1 MKTYKFKLYS
11 NHGNRELH
19 KTIDGFSE
27 VWNHFVALHRR
38 YYAIYSKHPSRF
50 RLNNH
55 LAKLSRSWLTFSIA
69 VIFIALF
76 NNQIWAQQSTPV
88 KTDAEMI
95 EDFAERAT
103 SGLKGRVIWDGQ
115 DLSQTTVQV
124 YKDKGLQNLYTGV
137 TQLSSGEF
145 EVRVEPGHY
154 YLVAFVDLN
163 GSGKFDTGDG
173 MGIFGITN
181 WDDSNQQKQI
191 VKVADR
197 QVIRALDIIIT
208 ARMQKVDGQGQ
219 IISLSDYREDPLDQ
233 FKSEL
238 EMISSGIKGQ
248 VTYEGQASLK
258 NVLVFAYTDLS
269 WKYRAGETQVAA
281 DGNFAL
287 NLPPGKYYL
296 MAIIDRNNTNLFD
309 PGDALGIYGVAD
321 LRESQAFP
329 QPVLVSPNQFVS
341 DLQIAITGKQMM
353 SGQIVPMD
361 EPVEKADLAGTA
373 TGQVTGKVR
382 WAGNSL
388 KGSVIQ
394 VFREASLLKEV
405 HQVEV
410 NEDGKFSLQ
419 PPPGDY
425 YLIANI
431 DADGNG
437 RYSSGDGLGGYG
449 TSDITT
455 APPSALTVAAGTNP
469 EITIFVSA
477 RYNAAGQLEA
487 IAEGAI
493 DLSQANSGGISGQI
507 RWDGKVF
514 KEGILSVSET
524 PDFRSPV
531 AISLNLEDDGRYEI
545 AVPPGDYYVMAVVD
559 LDGDR
564 KSGLRDGVGIYGTRH
579 PVLSKDLQ
587 RVSVF
592 SDYIT
597 PHINIEI
604 FAMYIDVEG
613 NIVEIEDGGRSEIK
627 LQYGVPEDI
636 FQFTRFGRQ
645 IEEWC
650 YWTQGVR
657 FRFEAVGAGWK
668 LQTRKDFEPTP
679 EALEQLKQLEQQP
692 QRPNTDEPE
701 TTPLNVLL
709 YYSFDDIIWE
719 CMPTIGIQR
728 PLARGRRPTTS
739 LDGRLIHL
747 DLEGNVILHDS
758 DAPQG
763 RLLLD
768 RRELATDVT
777 ISPDGAYLAFA
788 RREMGRQHIYIR
800 HIASQE
806 EIPIPSTAQEMFT
819 PAWNPTGELLAYST
833 KGSIENPEAGTD
845 RNIYSYAYVS
855 GRVDPI
861 SIGPEDDAE
870 PACSPSDPNLL
881 AFSRAEGQHRQIWL
895 VELSPEGK
903 PNAQQL
909 TRYGG
914 EKPVWLPDGSAVLYE
929 TNGQLWQISKDASKN
944 RPVMFNGQV
953 VFGHEPYTIPPPIQ

>member
-1 MKTYKFKLYS
+1 MQL
-11 NHGNRELH
+11 
-19 KTIDGFSE
+19 
-27 VWNHFVALHRR
+27 RR
-38 YYAIYSKHPSRF
+38 R
-50 RLNNH
+50 
-55 LAKLSRSWLTFSIA
+55 WLLFSIA
-69 VIFIALF
+69 AIFIALF
-76 NNQIWAQQSTPV
+76 NNQIWAQHATSIE
-88 KTDAEMI
+88 TDEEMI

-103 SGLKGRVIWDGQ
+103 SGLKGRVIWKGQ

-124 YKDKGLQNLYTGV
+124 YKDEDLKNLYTGV
-137 TQLSSGEF
+137 TQLNSGEF
-145 EVRVEPGHY
+145 EVRVEPGRY

-163 GSGKFDTGDG
+163 RSGKFDIGDG

-181 WDDSNQQKQI
+181 WNDSNQQKQI
-191 VKVADR
+191 VKVLDR
-197 QVIRALDIIIT
+197 QVIRGIDIIIT
-208 ARMQKVDGQGQ
+208 ARMQKVGEQRQ
-219 IISLSDYREDPLDQ
+219 IVSVSDYQEDPFEQ

-238 EMISSGIKGQ
+238 EMISSGVKGQ
-248 VTYEGQASLK
+248 VMYAGQASLK
-258 NVLVFAYTDLS
+258 NTLVFAYTDLS
-269 WKYRAGETQVAA
+269 WKYRSAETQVAA

-287 NLPPGKYYL
+287 SLPPGKYYL
-296 MAIIDRNNTNLFD
+296 MAIIDRDNNNLFD
-309 PGDALGIYGVAD
+309 SGDALGIYGVTD
-321 LRESQAFP
+321 LRESQAIP

-341 DLQIAITGKQMM
+341 DVQITITGKQIM
-353 SGQIVPMD
+353 SGQVVPVD
-361 EPVEKADLAGTA
+361 EPVEGGDSVGTA
-373 TGQVTGKVR
+373 TAQLTGKVR
-382 WAGNSL
+382 WTGISS
-388 KGSVIQ
+388 KGGVIQ
-394 VFREASLLKEV
+394 VFREATLLKAV

-410 NEDGKFSLQ
+410 SKDGTFSLQ
-419 PPPGDY
+419 LPPGDY

-431 DADGNG
+431 DADGDG
-437 RYSSGDGLGGYG
+437 RYSAGDGLGGYG
-449 TSDITT
+449 TADITT
-455 APPSALTVAAGTNP
+455 APPAALTVVAGANP

-477 RYNAAGQLEA
+477 RSNADGQLEA

-493 DLSQANSGGISGQI
+493 DLSQANSGGISGQV

-514 KEGILSVSET
+514 KEGILSLSET

-531 AISLNLEDDGRYEI
+531 AISLNLEDDGRYEVSI
-545 AVPPGDYYVMAVVD
+545 PPGDYYVMAVID

-579 PVLSKDLQ
+579 PVRSKDLQ

-597 PHINIEI
+597 PHIDIEI

-613 NIVEIEDGGRSEIK
+613 NIAEIEDGGRSEIK
-627 LQYGVPEDI
+627 LQYGVPEDV

-692 QRPNTDEPE
+692 QQLNIDKPE

-719 CMPTIGIQR
+719 CMPTAGIQQ
-728 PLARGRRPTTS
+728 PLAAGRRPTAS
-739 LDGRLIHL
+739 LGGRLIRL

-768 RRELATDVT
+768 KRELATDVT
-777 ISPDGAYLAFA
+777 ISPDGAYVAFA
-788 RREMGRQHIYIR
+788 RQEMGRQHIYIR
-800 HIASQE
+800 HIWSRE

-819 PAWNPTGELLAYST
+819 PAWNRTGELLAYST

-845 RNIYSYAYVS
+845 RNIYSYAYES
-855 GRVDPI
+855 GRVEPI

-870 PACSPSDPNLL
+870 PAWCPSDPNLL

-895 VELSPEGK
+895 VELSSEGE

-929 TNGQLWQISKDASKN
+929 TNGQLWQISRDASKN
-944 RPVMFNGQV
+944 RPVMFNGRV

>member
-1 MKTYKFKLYS
+1 MQS
-11 NHGNRELH
+11 
-19 KTIDGFSE
+19 
-27 VWNHFVALHRR
+27 
-38 YYAIYSKHPSRF
+38 
-50 RLNNH
+50 
-55 LAKLSRSWLTFSIA
+55 SRSWLIFSIA

-88 KTDAEMI
+88 ETDREKI

-137 TQLSSGEF
+137 TQLNSGEF

-163 GSGKFDTGDG
+163 RSGKFDIGDG

-197 QVIRALDIIIT
+197 QVVRALDIIIT

-219 IISLSDYREDPLDQ
+219 IVSLSDYQEDPFEQ

-258 NVLVFAYTDLS
+258 NALVFAYTDLS
-269 WKYRAGETQVAA
+269 WKYRAAETQVAA
-281 DGNFAL
+281 DGSFTL
-287 NLPPGKYYL
+287 SLPPGKYYL
-296 MAIIDRNNTNLFD
+296 MAIINRNNTNLFD
-309 PGDALGIYGVAD
+309 SGDAFGIYGITD

-341 DLQIAITGKQMM
+341 DLQIAITGQQMM
-353 SGQIVPMD
+353 SGQVVPMD
-361 EPVEKADLAGTA
+361 RSEVEVNPADTA
-373 TGQVTGKVR
+373 TAQLTGKVR
-382 WAGNSL
+382 WTGQSF
-388 KGSVIQ
+388 KGGVIQ
-394 VFREASLLKEV
+394 ASREAALFKEGYQTRV
-405 HQVEV
+405 S
-410 NEDGKFSLQ
+410 EDGKFNLQ
-419 PPPGDY
+419 LPPGDY
-425 YLIANI
+425 YLIANV
-431 DADGNG
+431 DVDGDG
-437 RYSSGDGLGGYG
+437 GYGLGDGLGGYG
-449 TSDITT
+449 TADITT
-455 APPSALTVAAGTNP
+455 APPSALTVVEGTNR
-469 EITIFVSA
+469 EIIISVSA
-477 RYNAAGQLEA
+477 RYSADGQLEA
-487 IAEGAI
+487 VAEGTI
-493 DLSQANSGGISGQI
+493 DLSQASSGGISGQI

-514 KEGILSVSET
+514 KEGILSISET

-531 AISLNLEDDGRYEI
+531 AISLNLEDSGRYEVS
-545 AVPPGDYYVMAVVD
+545 VPPGDYYVMAVVD

-579 PVLSKDLQ
+579 PVRSKDLQ
-587 RVSVF
+587 RVAVF

-597 PHINIEI
+597 PHIDIEI

-613 NIVEIEDGGRSEIK
+613 NIAEIEDGGRSEIK
-627 LQYGVPEDI
+627 LQYGVPDDI

-692 QRPNTDEPE
+692 QQSTTDEPE

-719 CMPTIGIQR
+719 CMPTTGIQQ
-728 PLARGRRPTTS
+728 PLAAGRRPTVS
-739 LDGRLIHL
+739 LDGRLIRL

-788 RREMGRQHIYIR
+788 RQEMERQHIYIR

-806 EIPIPSTAQEMFT
+806 EIPIPSTAREMFT
-819 PAWNPTGELLAYST
+819 PAWDPTGELLAYST

-855 GRVDPI
+855 GRVHPI
-861 SIGPEDDAE
+861 SIGSEDDAE
-870 PACSPSDPNLL
+870 PAWSPSDPNLL

-914 EKPVWLPDGSAVLYE
+914 EKPIWLPDGSAVLYE

-953 VFGHEPYTIPPPIQ
+953 VFGHEPYTISPPIQ

>member
-1 MKTYKFKLYS
+1 MQ
-11 NHGNRELH
+11 
-19 KTIDGFSE
+19 
-27 VWNHFVALHRR
+27 
-38 YYAIYSKHPSRF
+38 SR
-50 RLNNH
+50 
-55 LAKLSRSWLTFSIA
+55 RSWLLFSIT
-69 VIFIALF
+69 VIFIVLF
-76 NNQIWAQQSTPV
+76 NNQIWAQQSTSV
-88 KTDAEMI
+88 ETDEEMI

-103 SGLKGRVIWDGQ
+103 SGLKGRVIWEGQ

-124 YKDKGLQNLYTGV
+124 YKDESLQNLYTGV
-137 TQLSSGEF
+137 TQLNSGEF
-145 EVRVEPGHY
+145 EVRVEPGRY

-163 GSGKFDTGDG
+163 RTGKFDIGDG

-197 QVIRALDIIIT
+197 QVIRGIDIIIT
-208 ARMQKVDGQGQ
+208 ARMQKVGEQGQ
-219 IISLSDYREDPLDQ
+219 IVSLADYQEDPFEQ

-248 VTYEGQASLK
+248 VMYEGRASLK
-258 NVLVFAYTDLS
+258 NALVFAYTDLS
-269 WKYRAGETQVAA
+269 WKYRAAETQVAA

-296 MAIIDRNNTNLFD
+296 MAIIDRDNNNLFD
-309 PGDALGIYGVAD
+309 SGDALGIYGVTD
-321 LRESQAFP
+321 LREPQAIP

-341 DLQIAITGKQMM
+341 DLQITITGQQTM
-353 SGQIVPMD
+353 SGQVVPVD
-361 EPVEKADLAGTA
+361 EPVEGIDLAGAATA
-373 TGQVTGKVR
+373 ELTGKVR
-382 WAGNSL
+382 WTGKSL
-388 KGSVIQ
+388 KGGVIQ
-394 VFREASLLKEV
+394 VFREASLLGEV

-410 NEDGKFSLQ
+410 DEEGKFSLQ
-419 PPPGDY
+419 LPPGDY
-425 YLIANI
+425 YLIAYI
-431 DADGNG
+431 DADGDG
-437 RYSSGDGLGGYG
+437 KYSLGDGLGGYG
-449 TSDITT
+449 TADITT
-455 APPSALTVAAGTNP
+455 APSSALTVSDRTNP
-469 EITIFVSA
+469 EIIISVSA
-477 RYNAAGQLEA
+477 QYNADGQLEA
-487 IAEGAI
+487 IAEGTI
-493 DLSQANSGGISGQI
+493 DLSQANSGGISGQV

-514 KEGILSVSET
+514 REGILSISET

-531 AISLNLEDDGRYEI
+531 AISLNLEDDGRYE
-545 AVPPGDYYVMAVVD
+545 VSMPPGDYYVMAVVD
-559 LDGDR
+559 RDGDR

-579 PVLSKDLQ
+579 PVRSKDLQ

-597 PHINIEI
+597 PHIDIEI

-613 NIVEIEDGGRSEIK
+613 NIAEIEDGGRSEIK
-627 LQYGVPEDI
+627 LQYGVPEDV

-692 QRPNTDEPE
+692 QQLNTDELK

-719 CMPTIGIQR
+719 CMPAIGIQQ
-728 PLARGRRPTTS
+728 PLAAGRRPTAS
-739 LDGRLIHL
+739 LDGRLTRL

-788 RREMGRQHIYIR
+788 RQVMERQHIYIR
-800 HIASQE
+800 HIRSHE
-806 EIPIPSTAQEMFT
+806 EIPIPSTAQQMFT
-819 PAWNPTGELLAYST
+819 PAWNLTGGLLAYST

-845 RNIYSYAYVS
+845 RNIYSYAYES
-855 GRVDPI
+855 GRVEPI
-861 SIGPEDDAE
+861 SVGPEDDAE
-870 PACSPSDPNLL
+870 PAWCPSDPNLL
-881 AFSRAEGQHRQIWL
+881 AFSRAEAQHRQIWL

-914 EKPVWLPDGSAVLYE
+914 EKPVWLPDGSAILYE
-929 TNGQLWQISKDASKN
+929 TNGQLWQISKDASEN

>member
-1 MKTYKFKLYS
+1 MQL
-11 NHGNRELH
+11 
-19 KTIDGFSE
+19 
-27 VWNHFVALHRR
+27 RR
-38 YYAIYSKHPSRF
+38 RWF
-50 RLNNH
+50 L
-55 LAKLSRSWLTFSIA
+55 FSIA
-69 VIFIALF
+69 VILLAFF
-76 NNQIWAQQSTPV
+76 SSQIGAQHSTSV
-88 KTDAEMI
+88 ETDEEMI

-103 SGLKGRVIWDGQ
+103 SGLKGRVIWEGQ

-124 YKDKGLQNLYTGV
+124 YKDESLKNLYTGV
-137 TQLSSGEF
+137 TQLKSGEF
-145 EVRVEPGHY
+145 EVRVEPGRY

-163 GSGKFDTGDG
+163 RSGKFDIGDG

-197 QVIRALDIIIT
+197 QVIRGIDIIIT
-208 ARMQKVDGQGQ
+208 ARMQKVGEQGQ
-219 IISLSDYREDPLDQ
+219 IVSLSDYQEDPFEQ

-248 VTYEGQASLK
+248 VMYEGQASLK
-258 NVLVFAYTDLS
+258 NALVFAYTDLS
-269 WKYRAGETQVAA
+269 WKYRVAETQVAA
-281 DGNFAL
+281 EGNFTL
-287 NLPPGKYYL
+287 SLSPGKYYL
-296 MAIIDRNNTNLFD
+296 MAIIDSNNTHLFD
-309 PGDALGIYGVAD
+309 SGDAIGIYGITD

-329 QPVLVSPNQFVS
+329 QPVLVNPNQFTS
-341 DLQIAITGKQMM
+341 NLNITIAGKQTI
-353 SGQIVPMD
+353 SGQVIPMD
-361 EPVEKADLAGTA
+361 ESEEGVGLAGTA
-373 TGQVTGKVR
+373 TAQLTGKVR
-382 WAGNSL
+382 WTGQSF
-388 KGSVIQ
+388 KGGVIQ
-394 VFREASLLKEV
+394 AFQQASMLKEGYQTRV
-405 HQVEV
+405 SE
-410 NEDGKFSLQ
+410 EGKFSLQ
-419 PPPGDY
+419 LPPGDY
-425 YLIANI
+425 YLMANI
-431 DADGNG
+431 DADGDG
-437 RYSSGDGLGGYG
+437 KYSSGDGLGGYG
-449 TSDITT
+449 TADITT
-455 APPSALTVAAGTNP
+455 APPSALTLAAGANP

-477 RYNAAGQLEA
+477 RSNADGQLEA
-487 IAEGAI
+487 IAEGTI
-493 DLSQANSGGISGQI
+493 DLSQAHSGGISGQI

-514 KEGILSVSET
+514 REGILSISET

-531 AISLNLEDDGRYEI
+531 AISLNLEDEGRYEVS
-545 AVPPGDYYVMAVVD
+545 VPPGDYYVMAVVD

-564 KSGLRDGVGIYGTRH
+564 KSGLQDGVGIYGTRH
-579 PVLSKDLQ
+579 PVRSKDLQ

-597 PHINIEI
+597 PHIDIEI
-604 FAMYIDVEG
+604 FAMYIDIEG
-613 NIVEIEDGGRSEIK
+613 NIAEIEDGGRSEIK
-627 LQYGVPEDI
+627 LQYGVPEDV

-692 QRPNTDEPE
+692 QQLNTDGPE

-719 CMPTIGIQR
+719 CMPTAGIQQ
-728 PLARGRRPTTS
+728 PLAAGRRPTAS
-739 LDGRLIHL
+739 LGGRLIRL

-768 RRELATDVT
+768 KRELATDVT
-777 ISPDGAYLAFA
+777 ISPDGAYVAFA
-788 RREMGRQHIYIR
+788 RQEMGRQHIYIR

-806 EIPIPSTAQEMFT
+806 EIPIPSTAQEMLT
-819 PAWNPTGELLAYST
+819 PAWDPTGELLAYST

-845 RNIYSYAYVS
+845 WNIYSYAYVS
-855 GRVDPI
+855 GRVEPI

-870 PACSPSDPNLL
+870 PAWCPSDPNLL

-895 VELSPEGK
+895 VELSPERK
-903 PNAQQL
+903 PSAQQL

-914 EKPVWLPDGSAVLYE
+914 EKPVWLPDGSAILYE

-953 VFGHEPYTIPPPIQ
+953 VFGHEPYTIPSPIQ

>member
-1 MKTYKFKLYS
+1 MQS
-11 NHGNRELH
+11 HRNRLLFL
-19 KTIDGFSE
+19 I
-27 VWNHFVALHRR
+27 
-38 YYAIYSKHPSRF
+38 AI
-50 RLNNH
+50 
-55 LAKLSRSWLTFSIA
+55 
-69 VIFIALF
+69 IFIALV
-76 NNQIWAQQSTPV
+76 NNQAWVQQSTSV
-88 KTDAEMI
+88 ETDEEMI

-124 YKDKGLQNLYTGV
+124 YKDESLKNLYTGV
-137 TQLSSGEF
+137 TQLKSGEF
-145 EVRVEPGHY
+145 EVRVEAGRY

-163 GSGKFDTGDG
+163 RSGKFDTGDG

-181 WDDSNQQKQI
+181 WNDSSQQKQI

-197 QVIRALDIIIT
+197 QVIRGLDIIIT
-208 ARMQKVDGQGQ
+208 ARMQKVDEHDQ
-219 IISLSDYREDPLDQ
+219 IVSLSDYREDPFDQ
-233 FKSEL
+233 FKSAL

-248 VTYEGQASLK
+248 VIYQGQASLK
-258 NVLVFAYTDLS
+258 NALVFAYTDLS
-269 WKYRAGETQVAA
+269 WKYRVAETQVVA
-281 DGNFAL
+281 DGSFTL
-287 NLPPGKYYL
+287 SLPPGKYYL
-296 MAIIDRNNTNLFD
+296 MAIIDSNKTHLFD
-309 PGDALGIYGVAD
+309 SGDALGIYGITD

-329 QPVLVSPNQFVS
+329 QPVLVSPNQFTS
-341 DLQIAITGKQMM
+341 NLNITIVGKQTM
-353 SGQIVPMD
+353 SGQVVPMD
-361 EPVEKADLAGTA
+361 ESEVGVSHTGTA
-373 TGQVTGKVR
+373 TAQLTGQVR
-382 WAGNSL
+382 W
-388 KGSVIQ
+388 KGQSFKGGVVQ
-394 VFREASLLKEV
+394 ASQQAALLKEGYQTRV
-405 HQVEV
+405 G
-410 NEDGKFSLQ
+410 EDGKFSIQL
-419 PPPGDY
+419 PPGDY
-425 YLIANI
+425 YLTANI
-431 DADGNG
+431 DADGDG
-437 RYSSGDGLGGYG
+437 KYSSGDGIGGYG
-449 TSDITT
+449 TADITT
-455 APPSALTVAAGTNP
+455 TPPSALPLAAGVNP

-477 RYNAAGQLEA
+477 RSNADGQLEA
-487 IAEGAI
+487 SAQGAI
-493 DLSQANSGGISGQI
+493 DLSRANTGGISGQV

-514 KEGILSVSET
+514 KEGILSISET

-531 AISLNLEDDGRYEI
+531 AISLNLEDEGRYKVSI
-545 AVPPGDYYVMAVVD
+545 PPGDYYVMAVVD

-579 PVLSKDLQ
+579 PVRSKDLQ

-613 NIVEIEDGGRSEIK
+613 NIAEIEDGGRSEIK
-627 LQYGVPEDI
+627 LQYGVPEDV

-668 LQTRKDFEPTP
+668 LQARKDFEPTP

-692 QRPNTDEPE
+692 QRLNTDELE
-701 TTPLNVLL
+701 TTPLNILL
-709 YYSFDDIIWE
+709 YYNFDDIIWE
-719 CMPTIGIQR
+719 CMPMIGIQQ
-728 PLARGRRPTTS
+728 PLAAGRRPTAS
-739 LDGRLIHL
+739 LDGRLTRL

-768 RRELATDVT
+768 KRELATDVT
-777 ISPDGAYLAFA
+777 ISPDGRYLAFA
-788 RREMGRQHIYIR
+788 RQEIERQHVYIR

-819 PAWNPTGELLAYST
+819 PAWHPTGELLAYST
-833 KGSIENPEAGTD
+833 KGSIENPEARTD
-845 RNIYSYAYVS
+845 RNIYSYAYAS
-855 GRVDPI
+855 GRVEPI

-870 PACSPSDPNLL
+870 PAWSPSDPNLI

-895 VELSPEGK
+895 AELNPEGK
-903 PNAQQL
+903 SNAQQL

-953 VFGHEPYTIPPPIQ
+953 IFGHEPYTIPSPIQ

>member
-1 MKTYKFKLYS
+1 MQP
-11 NHGNRELH
+11 R
-19 KTIDGFSE
+19 
-27 VWNHFVALHRR
+27 
-38 YYAIYSKHPSRF
+38 
-50 RLNNH
+50 
-55 LAKLSRSWLTFSIA
+55 RSWLIFSIA

-76 NNQIWAQQSTPV
+76 NDQIWAQQSAPV
-88 KTDAEMI
+88 KTDEEMI

-103 SGLKGRVIWDGQ
+103 SGLKGRVVWDGQ

-124 YKDKGLQNLYTGV
+124 YKDKSLKNLYTGV
-137 TQLSSGEF
+137 TQLKSGEF

-163 GSGKFDTGDG
+163 RSGKFDTGDG

-197 QVIRALDIIIT
+197 QVIRGLDITIT
-208 ARMQKVDGQGQ
+208 ARMQKVGGQDQ
-219 IISLSDYREDPLDQ
+219 IVSLSDYRQDPFDQ
-233 FKSEL
+233 FKSAL
-238 EMISSGIKGQ
+238 EMISSGVKGQ
-248 VTYEGQASLK
+248 VTYEGQESFTNA
-258 NVLVFAYTDLS
+258 LVFAYTDLS
-269 WKYRAGETQVAA
+269 WKYRAGETEVAA
-281 DGNFAL
+281 DGSFTL
-287 NLPPGKYYL
+287 SLPPGKYYL
-296 MAIIDRNNTNLFD
+296 MAIIDSNNSRLFD
-309 PGDALGIYGVAD
+309 LGDALGIYGVTD

-329 QPVLVSPNQFVS
+329 QPVLVSPTQFTPN
-341 DLQIAITGKQMM
+341 LNITISGKQTM
-353 SGQIVPMD
+353 SGQVVPMD
-361 EPVEKADLAGTA
+361 ESEVEVDSTGTA
-373 TGQVTGKVR
+373 TVQVTGEVR
-382 WAGNSL
+382 WRGNSL
-388 KGSVIQ
+388 KGGAIQ
-394 VFREASLLKEV
+394 AFREAVLLKGGYQTRV
-405 HQVEV
+405 S
-410 NEDGKFSLQ
+410 EDGKFSLQ
-419 PPPGDY
+419 LPPGDY
-425 YLIANI
+425 YLTANV
-431 DADGNG
+431 DADGSG
-437 RYSSGDGLGGYG
+437 GYSPGDGLGGYG
-449 TSDITT
+449 TADITRI
-455 APPSALTVAAGTNP
+455 PPSALTVTAGTNP
-469 EITIFVSA
+469 SIIIFVSA
-477 RYNAAGQLEA
+477 RYNEMGQLEP

-493 DLSQANSGGISGQI
+493 DLSQDNSGGISGQI

-514 KEGILSVSET
+514 KEGILSISET

-531 AISLNLEDDGRYEI
+531 AISLNLEDNGRYEVSI
-545 AVPPGDYYVMAVVD
+545 PPGDYYVMAVVD

-579 PVLSKDLQ
+579 PVRSKDLQ

-597 PHINIEI
+597 PHIDIEI
-604 FAMYIDVEG
+604 SAMYIDVEG
-613 NIVEIEDGGRSEIK
+613 NIAEIEDGGRSEIK
-627 LQYGVPEDI
+627 LQYGVPEDV
-636 FQFTRFGRQ
+636 FKFTRFGRQ

-657 FRFEAVGAGWK
+657 FRFEAVGTGWK

-692 QRPNTDEPE
+692 QQPNPDEPE
-701 TTPLNVLL
+701 TPPLNVLL

-719 CMPTIGIQR
+719 CIPSIGIQQ
-728 PLARGRRPTTS
+728 PLAAGSRPTAS
-739 LDGRLIHL
+739 LDGRLTRL

-788 RREMGRQHIYIR
+788 RQEMGRQHIYIR

-819 PAWNPTGELLAYST
+819 PAWNRNGGLLAYST
-833 KGSIENPEAGTD
+833 RGSIENPEAGKD
-845 RNIYSYAYVS
+845 RNIYSYAYVT
-855 GRVDPI
+855 GRVEPI
-861 SIGPEDDAE
+861 SVGPEDDAE
-870 PACSPSDPNLL
+870 PAWSPSDPNLL

-895 VELSPEGK
+895 AELHPEGK

-914 EKPVWLPDGSAVLYE
+914 EKPVWLPDGSAILYE

-944 RPVMFNGQV
+944 HPVMLNGQI

>member
-1 MKTYKFKLYS
+1 MQS
-11 NHGNRELH
+11 C
-19 KTIDGFSE
+19 
-27 VWNHFVALHRR
+27 
-38 YYAIYSKHPSRF
+38 
-50 RLNNH
+50 
-55 LAKLSRSWLTFSIA
+55 RSWFIFSIA
-69 VIFIALF
+69 IIFIALF
-76 NNQIWAQQSTPV
+76 DNQSRAQQSTPV
-88 KTDAEMI
+88 ETDEEMI
-95 EDFAERAT
+95 EDFAKRAT
-103 SGLKGRVIWDGQ
+103 SGLKGRVIWEGQ

-124 YKDKGLQNLYTGV
+124 YKDEGLQNLYTGV
-137 TQLSSGEF
+137 TQLNSGQF

-163 GSGKFDTGDG
+163 RSGQFDIGDG

-197 QVIRALDIIIT
+197 QVMRGLDIIIT
-208 ARMQKVDGQGQ
+208 ARMQRVDEQGQ
-219 IISLSDYREDPLDQ
+219 IVSLSDYQEDPFDQ
-233 FKSEL
+233 FKSAL

-248 VTYEGQASLK
+248 LTYEGQESFT
-258 NVLVFAYTDLS
+258 NTLVFAYTDQS
-269 WKYRAGETQVAA
+269 WKYRVAETQAAA
-281 DGNFAL
+281 DGNFTL

-309 PGDALGIYGVAD
+309 QGDALGIYGVTD
-321 LRESQAFP
+321 LRGSQASP

-341 DLQIAITGKQMM
+341 GLRIAITGKQTM
-353 SGQIVPMD
+353 SGQVVPVDTLVD
-361 EPVEKADLAGTA
+361 EVDPAGTA
-373 TGQVTGKVR
+373 TAQLNGKVR
-382 WAGNSL
+382 WTGNSL
-388 KGSVIQ
+388 KGGVIQ
-394 VFREASLLKEV
+394 VFREASLLGEV

-410 NEDGKFSLQ
+410 DEDGKFNLQ
-419 PPPGDY
+419 LPPGDY
-425 YLIANI
+425 YLIAYI
-431 DADGNG
+431 DADGDG
-437 RYSSGDGLGGYG
+437 KYSLGDGLGGYG
-449 TSDITT
+449 TADITT
-455 APPSALTVAAGTNP
+455 APSSALTVVAGTNP
-469 EITIFVSA
+469 EIIIFVSA
-477 RYNAAGQLEA
+477 QYNADGQLEA

-507 RWDGKVF
+507 RWDGQIF
-514 KEGILSVSET
+514 KEGILSISET

-531 AISLNLEDDGRYEI
+531 AISLNLEDNGRYEVS
-545 AVPPGDYYVMAVVD
+545 VPPGDYYVMAVVD

-579 PVLSKDLQ
+579 PVRSKDLQ

-597 PHINIEI
+597 PHIDIEI

-613 NIVEIEDGGRSEIK
+613 SIAEIEDGGRSEIK
-627 LQYGVPEDI
+627 LQYGVPEDV

-692 QRPNTDEPE
+692 QQPNADEPE

-709 YYSFDDIIWE
+709 YYTFDDIIWE
-719 CMPTIGIQR
+719 CMPTIGIQQ
-728 PLARGRRPTTS
+728 PLAAGRRPIAS
-739 LDGRLIHL
+739 SNGRLIHL

-758 DAPQG
+758 DVPQG

-768 RRELATDVT
+768 KRELATDVT

-788 RREMGRQHIYIR
+788 RQEIGRQHIYIR

-819 PAWNPTGELLAYST
+819 PAWHPTGKLLAYST

-855 GRVDPI
+855 GRVEPI

-870 PACSPSDPNLL
+870 PAWSPSDPNLL

-914 EKPVWLPDGSAVLYE
+914 EKPVWLPDGSAILYE
-929 TNGQLWQISKDASKN
+929 TNGQLWQISKDASNN

-953 VFGHEPYTIPPPIQ
+953 VFGHEPYTIPSPIQ

>member
-1 MKTYKFKLYS
+1 MQS
-11 NHGNRELH
+11 HQ
-19 KTIDGFSE
+19 
-27 VWNHFVALHRR
+27 
-38 YYAIYSKHPSRF
+38 
-50 RLNNH
+50 
-55 LAKLSRSWLTFSIA
+55 SWFIFSIA
-69 VIFIALF
+69 VIFIVLL
-76 NNQIWAQQSTPV
+76 NNQIWAQQSAPV
-88 KTDAEMI
+88 ETDEEMI
-95 EDFAERAT
+95 EDFAARAT
-103 SGLKGRVIWDGQ
+103 SGLKGRVIWERQ

-124 YKDKGLQNLYTGV
+124 YKDEGLKHLYTGV
-137 TQLSSGEF
+137 TQLNSGEF
-145 EVRVEPGHY
+145 EVRVEPGRY

-163 GSGKFDTGDG
+163 RSGKFDTADG
-173 MGIFGITN
+173 MGIFGITDWN
-181 WDDSNQQKQI
+181 DSNQQKQ
-191 VKVADR
+191 VVTVADR
-197 QVIRALDIIIT
+197 QVIRGLNIIIT
-208 ARMQKVDGQGQ
+208 ARMQKVGEQGQ
-219 IISLSDYREDPLDQ
+219 IVSLSDYREDPFEQ

-238 EMISSGIKGQ
+238 EMIASGIKGQ
-248 VTYEGQASLK
+248 VMYEGQASLK
-258 NVLVFAYTDLS
+258 NALVFAYTDLS
-269 WKYRAGETQVAA
+269 WKYRAADTQVAA

-296 MAIIDRNNTNLFD
+296 MAIIDRDNNNLFGS
-309 PGDALGIYGVAD
+309 GDALGIYGVTD
-321 LRESQAFP
+321 LRAPQAVP

-341 DLQIAITGKQMM
+341 DLQITITGQQTMG
-353 SGQIVPMD
+353 GQVVPVN
-361 EPVEKADLAGTA
+361 EPVEWVDPAGAATA
-373 TGQVTGKVR
+373 QLRGKVR
-382 WAGNSL
+382 WTGKSL
-388 KGSVIQ
+388 KGGVIQ
-394 VFREASLLKEV
+394 VFREASLLGEV

-410 NEDGKFSLQ
+410 DEDGNFSLRL
-419 PPPGDY
+419 PPGDY
-425 YLIANI
+425 YLIAYI
-431 DADGNG
+431 DADGDG
-437 RYSSGDGLGGYG
+437 KYSLGDGLGGYG
-449 TSDITT
+449 TADITT
-455 APPSALTVAAGTNP
+455 APSSALTVLDGTNP
-469 EITIFVSA
+469 EIIIFVSA
-477 RYNAAGQLEA
+477 QYNAAGHLEA
-487 IAEGAI
+487 IAEGTI

-514 KEGILSVSET
+514 KEGILSISET

-531 AISLNLEDDGRYEI
+531 AISLNLEDSGRYEVR
-545 AVPPGDYYVMAVVD
+545 VPPGDYYVMAVVD

-564 KSGLRDGVGIYGTRH
+564 KSGLQDGVGIYGTRH
-579 PVLSKDLQ
+579 PVRSKDLQ

-592 SDYIT
+592 PDYIT
-597 PHINIEI
+597 PHIDIEI

-613 NIVEIEDGGRSEIK
+613 NIAEIEDGGRSEIK
-627 LQYGVPEDI
+627 LQYGVPEDV

-650 YWTQGVR
+650 YWTQGVS
-657 FRFEAVGAGWK
+657 FRFEAIGAGWK

-679 EALEQLKQLEQQP
+679 EALEQLKQLGPPPQP
-692 QRPNTDEPE
+692 PNTHELEVP
-701 TTPLNVLL
+701 PVNALL

-719 CMPTIGIQR
+719 CMPTIGIQQ
-728 PLARGRRPTTS
+728 PLAAGRRPTAS
-739 LDGRLIHL
+739 LDGRLIRL

-788 RREMGRQHIYIR
+788 RQEMGRRYIYIR

-819 PAWNPTGELLAYST
+819 PAWNLTGELLAYST

-870 PACSPSDPNLL
+870 PAWCPSDPNLL

-914 EKPVWLPDGSAVLYE
+914 EKPVWLPDGSSIIYE

-944 RPVMFNGQV
+944 RPVIFNGQV
-953 VFGHEPYTIPPPIQ
+953 IFGHEPYTIPPPIQ

>member
-1 MKTYKFKLYS
+1 MQP
-11 NHGNRELH
+11 
-19 KTIDGFSE
+19 
-27 VWNHFVALHRR
+27 RR
-38 YYAIYSKHPSRF
+38 IWF
-50 RLNNH
+50 I
-55 LAKLSRSWLTFSIA
+55 FSIA

-88 KTDAEMI
+88 ETDEEMI
-95 EDFAERAT
+95 EDFAKRAT
-103 SGLKGRVIWDGQ
+103 SGLKGRVIWEGQ

-124 YKDKGLQNLYTGV
+124 YKDEGLQNLYTGV
-137 TQLSSGEF
+137 TQLNSGEF
-145 EVRVEPGHY
+145 EVRVEPGRY

-163 GSGKFDTGDG
+163 RSGQFDIGDG

-191 VKVADR
+191 IKVADR
-197 QVIRALDIIIT
+197 QVIRGLDIIIT
-208 ARMQKVDGQGQ
+208 ARMQKVDDQGQ
-219 IISLSDYREDPLDQ
+219 IVSVSDYQEDPFDQ
-233 FKSEL
+233 FKSAL
-238 EMISSGIKGQ
+238 ETISSGIKGR
-248 VTYEGQASLK
+248 VTYEGQESST
-258 NVLVFAYTDLS
+258 NTLVFAYTDLS
-269 WKYRAGETQVAA
+269 WKYRVAETQVAA
-281 DGNFAL
+281 DGNFTL

-296 MAIIDRNNTNLFD
+296 MAIIDRDTDNLFD
-309 PGDALGIYGVAD
+309 SGDALGIYGVTD
-321 LRESQAFP
+321 LRGSQAFP
-329 QPVLVSPNQFVS
+329 QPVLVNPNQFVS
-341 DLQIAITGKQMM
+341 DIQITITGKQTT
-353 SGQIVPMD
+353 SGQIVPVD
-361 EPVEKADLAGTA
+361 ELVEEVGPAATA
-373 TGQVTGKVR
+373 TAQLTGKVR
-382 WAGNSL
+382 WTGKSL
-388 KGSVIQ
+388 KGGVIQ
-394 VFREASLLKEV
+394 VFREASLLGEV
-405 HQVEV
+405 VQVEV
-410 NEDGKFSLQ
+410 DEEGKFSLQ
-419 PPPGDY
+419 LPPGDY
-425 YLIANI
+425 YLIAYI
-431 DADGNG
+431 DADGDG
-437 RYSSGDGLGGYG
+437 LYSLGDGLGGYG
-449 TSDITT
+449 TVDITT
-455 APPSALTVAAGTNP
+455 APSSALTVVTGTNP

-477 RYNAAGQLEA
+477 QYNATGQLEA
-487 IAEGAI
+487 IAEGTI
-493 DLSQANSGGISGQI
+493 DLSQANTGGISGQI

-514 KEGILSVSET
+514 KEGILSISET

-531 AISLNLEDDGRYEI
+531 AISLNLEDNGRYEVS
-545 AVPPGDYYVMAVVD
+545 VPPGDYYVMAVVD

-564 KSGLRDGVGIYGTRH
+564 KSGLQDGVGIYGTRH
-579 PVLSKDLQ
+579 PVRSKDLQ

-592 SDYIT
+592 PDYIT
-597 PHINIEI
+597 PHIDIEI

-613 NIVEIEDGGRSEIK
+613 NIAEIEDGGRSEIK
-627 LQYGVPEDI
+627 LQYGVPEDV

-692 QRPNTDEPE
+692 QQTNTNEPE

-719 CMPTIGIQR
+719 CMLMTRVQQ
-728 PLARGRRPTTS
+728 PLAAGRRPTVS
-739 LDGRLIHL
+739 LDGKLIHL
-747 DLEGNVILHDS
+747 DPEGNVILHDS

-788 RREMGRQHIYIR
+788 RQEMERQHIYIR

-819 PAWNPTGELLAYST
+819 PTWNPNGELLAYST

-845 RNIYSYAYVS
+845 RNIYSYAYAS
-855 GRVDPI
+855 GRVEPI

-870 PACSPSDPNLL
+870 PAWSPSDPNLL

-914 EKPVWLPDGSAVLYE
+914 EKPVWLPDGSAILYE
-929 TNGQLWQISKDASKN
+929 TNGQIWQISKDASTN

-953 VFGHEPYTIPPPIQ
+953 VFGHEPYTIPSPIQ

>member
-1 MKTYKFKLYS
+1 MPL
-11 NHGNRELH
+11 R
-19 KTIDGFSE
+19 
-27 VWNHFVALHRR
+27 
-38 YYAIYSKHPSRF
+38 
-50 RLNNH
+50 
-55 LAKLSRSWLTFSIA
+55 RSWLLFSIA
-69 VIFIALF
+69 VIFIVLF
-76 NNQIWAQQSTPV
+76 NNQIWAQQSTSV
-88 KTDAEMI
+88 ETDEEII

-124 YKDKGLQNLYTGV
+124 YKDQGLKHLYTGV
-137 TQLSSGEF
+137 TQLNSGEF
-145 EVRVEPGHY
+145 EVRVEPGRY

-163 GSGKFDTGDG
+163 RSGKFDTGDG

-197 QVIRALDIIIT
+197 QVIRGLDIIIT
-208 ARMQKVDGQGQ
+208 ARMQKVGEQEQ
-219 IISLSDYREDPLDQ
+219 IVSLADYQEDPFEQ

-238 EMISSGIKGQ
+238 EVISSGIKGQ
-248 VTYEGQASLK
+248 VTYEGQVSFTNA
-258 NVLVFAYTDLS
+258 LVFAYTDLS
-269 WKYRAGETQVAA
+269 WKYRAAETQVAA
-281 DGNFAL
+281 DGNFTL

-296 MAIIDRNNTNLFD
+296 MAIIDRNNNNLFD
-309 PGDALGIYGVAD
+309 SGDALGIYGVTN
-321 LRESQAFP
+321 LHESQAFP
-329 QPVLVSPNQFVS
+329 RPVLVRPNQFVS
-341 DLQIAITGKQMM
+341 DLRITITGKQIM
-353 SGQIVPMD
+353 SGQVVPVD
-361 EPVEKADLAGTA
+361 ELVEEVGPAATA
-373 TGQVTGKVR
+373 TAQLTGKVR
-382 WAGNSL
+382 WTGKSL
-388 KGSVIQ
+388 KGGVIQ
-394 VFREASLLKEV
+394 VFREASLLGEV

-410 NEDGKFSLQ
+410 DEEGKFILQ
-419 PPPGDY
+419 LPPGDY
-425 YLIANI
+425 YLIAYI
-431 DADGNG
+431 DADSDGK
-437 RYSSGDGLGGYG
+437 YSLGDGLGGYG
-449 TSDITT
+449 TADITN
-455 APPSALTVAAGTNP
+455 APSSALTVVAGTNP

-477 RYNAAGQLEA
+477 QYNADGQLEA

-493 DLSQANSGGISGQI
+493 DLSQDNSGGISGQI

-514 KEGILSVSET
+514 KEGILSISET

-531 AISLNLEDDGRYEI
+531 AISLNLEDNGRYEVS
-545 AVPPGDYYVMAVVD
+545 VPPGDYYVMAVVD

-564 KSGLRDGVGIYGTRH
+564 KSGLQDGVGIYGTRH
-579 PVLSKDLQ
+579 PVRSKDLQ

-592 SDYIT
+592 PDYIT
-597 PHINIEI
+597 PHIDIEI

-613 NIVEIEDGGRSEIK
+613 NIAEIEDGGRSEIK
-627 LQYGVPEDI
+627 LQYGVPEDV

-692 QRPNTDEPE
+692 QQPSTNEPE
-701 TTPLNVLL
+701 TTPLNILL

-719 CMPTIGIQR
+719 CLLTTGVQQ
-728 PLARGRRPTTS
+728 PLAAGRRPTAS
-739 LDGRLIHL
+739 RDGRLIHL

-758 DAPQG
+758 DVPRG

-788 RREMGRQHIYIR
+788 RQEMGRQHIYIR

-819 PAWNPTGELLAYST
+819 PAWHPTGELLAYST
-833 KGSIENPEAGTD
+833 KGSIENSEAGTD

-855 GRVDPI
+855 GRVEPI

-870 PACSPSDPNLL
+870 PTWSPSDPNLL

-929 TNGQLWQISKDASKN
+929 TNGQIWQISKDGSKN
-944 RPVMFNGQV
+944 RPVIFNGQV
-953 VFGHEPYTIPPPIQ
+953 VFGHEPYTIPSQIQ

>member
-1 MKTYKFKLYS
+1 MQ
-11 NHGNRELH
+11 
-19 KTIDGFSE
+19 
-27 VWNHFVALHRR
+27 
-38 YYAIYSKHPSRF
+38 SRQ
-50 RLNNH
+50 
-55 LAKLSRSWLTFSIA
+55 SWLIFSIA
-69 VIFIALF
+69 IIFIALF
-76 NNQIWAQQSTPV
+76 NSQIWAQQSTPV
-88 KTDAEMI
+88 ETDEEMI

-103 SGLKGRVIWDGQ
+103 SGLKGRVIWKGQ
-115 DLSQTTVQV
+115 DLSQTTVQI
-124 YKDKGLQNLYTGV
+124 YKDESLKHLYTGV
-137 TQLSSGEF
+137 TQLNSGEF

-163 GSGKFDTGDG
+163 RSGKFDIGDG
-173 MGIFGITN
+173 MGILGITN

-197 QVIRALDIIIT
+197 QVIRGLDIIIT
-208 ARMQKVDGQGQ
+208 ARMQKVDEQGQ
-219 IISLSDYREDPLDQ
+219 IVSLSDYQEDPFEQ

-248 VTYEGQASLK
+248 VMYEGQTSLT
-258 NVLVFAYTDLS
+258 NALVFACTDLS
-269 WKYRAGETQVAA
+269 WKYRAAETQAA
-281 DGNFAL
+281 VDGNFAL

-296 MAIIDRNNTNLFD
+296 MAIIDKDNNNRFNS
-309 PGDALGIYGVAD
+309 GDALGIYGVTD
-321 LRESQAFP
+321 LREPQAIP
-329 QPVLVSPNQFVS
+329 QPVLVNPNQFVS
-341 DLQIAITGKQMM
+341 DLQISITGQKTM
-353 SGQIVPMD
+353 SGQVVPVD
-361 EPVEKADLAGTA
+361 KPVKGIDLVGTA
-373 TGQVTGKVR
+373 TAQLNGKVR
-382 WAGNSL
+382 WTGKSL
-388 KGSVIQ
+388 KGGVIQ
-394 VFREASLLKEV
+394 VFREASLLGEV

-410 NEDGKFSLQ
+410 DEDGKFRLQ
-419 PPPGDY
+419 LPPGDY
-425 YLIANI
+425 YLIAYI
-431 DADGNG
+431 DADGDG
-437 RYSSGDGLGGYG
+437 KYSLGDGLGGYG
-449 TSDITT
+449 TADITT
-455 APPSALTVAAGTNP
+455 APASALTVSDGTNP
-469 EITIFVSA
+469 EIIIFVSA
-477 RYNAAGQLEA
+477 RYNAEGQLEA
-487 IAEGAI
+487 IAEGTI

-514 KEGILSVSET
+514 KEGILSISET

-531 AISLNLEDDGRYEI
+531 AISLNLEDDGRYEVAI
-545 AVPPGDYYVMAVVD
+545 PPGDYYVMAVVD

-564 KSGLRDGVGIYGTRH
+564 KSGLQDGVGIYGTRY
-579 PVLSKDLQ
+579 PVRSKELQ

-592 SDYIT
+592 PDYIT
-597 PHINIEI
+597 PHIDIEI

-613 NIVEIEDGGRSEIK
+613 NIAEIEDGGRSEIK
-627 LQYGVPEDI
+627 LQYGAPEDV

-679 EALEQLKQLEQQP
+679 EALEQLKQLEQHP
-692 QRPNTDEPE
+692 QQPNTSEPE
-701 TTPLNVLL
+701 TTPLNILL
-709 YYSFDDIIWE
+709 YYSFDNIIWE
-719 CMPTIGIQR
+719 CMPMAGIQQ
-728 PLARGRRPTTS
+728 PLAVGRRPTAS
-739 LDGRLIHL
+739 LDGRLICIDL
-747 DLEGNVILHDS
+747 DGNVILHDS

-788 RREMGRQHIYIR
+788 RQEMERQHIYIR

-845 RNIYSYAYVS
+845 RNIYSYTYVS
-855 GRVDPI
+855 RRVEPI

-870 PACSPSDPNLL
+870 PAWSPSDPNLL
-881 AFSRAEGQHRQIWL
+881 VFSRAEGQHRQIWL

-903 PNAQQL
+903 PNTQQL

-914 EKPVWLPDGSAVLYE
+914 EKPVWLPDGSAILYE
-929 TNGQLWQISKDASKN
+929 TNGQLWQISKDASN
-944 RPVMFNGQV
+944 NQPVIFNGQV
-953 VFGHEPYTIPPPIQ
+953 VFGHEPYTIPPPIR

>member
-1 MKTYKFKLYS
+1 MQ
-11 NHGNRELH
+11 
-19 KTIDGFSE
+19 
-27 VWNHFVALHRR
+27 
-38 YYAIYSKHPSRF
+38 SR
-50 RLNNH
+50 
-55 LAKLSRSWLTFSIA
+55 RSWLIFSIA
-69 VIFIALF
+69 IIFIALF
-76 NNQIWAQQSTPV
+76 NNRIWAQQSTSV
-88 KTDAEMI
+88 ETDEEMI

-124 YKDKGLQNLYTGV
+124 YKDEGLKHLYTGV
-137 TQLSSGEF
+137 TQLNSGEF

-163 GSGKFDTGDG
+163 RSGKFDTGDG

-197 QVIRALDIIIT
+197 QVIRGFDIIIT
-208 ARMQKVDGQGQ
+208 ARMQKVDGQDQ
-219 IISLSDYREDPLDQ
+219 IVSLSDYREDPFDQ
-233 FKSEL
+233 FKSAL
-238 EMISSGIKGQ
+238 ETISSGIKGQ
-248 VTYEGQASLK
+248 VTYEGQELFT
-258 NVLVFAYTDLS
+258 NTLVFAYTDLS
-269 WKYRAGETQVAA
+269 WKYRAAETQVAA

-309 PGDALGIYGVAD
+309 SGDALGIYGITD

-329 QPVLVSPNQFVS
+329 QPVLVSPNQFVLG
-341 DLQIAITGKQMM
+341 LQIAITAKQTM
-353 SGQIVPMD
+353 SGQVVPVD
-361 EPVEKADLAGTA
+361 ESEVEVDPASTA
-373 TGQVTGKVR
+373 TVQVTGEVR
-382 WAGNSL
+382 WRGNSL
-388 KGSVIQ
+388 KGGVIQ
-394 VFREASLLKEV
+394 AFREAALLKEGYQTRV
-405 HQVEV
+405 S
-410 NEDGKFSLQ
+410 EDGKFSIQL
-419 PPPGDY
+419 PPGDY
-425 YLIANI
+425 YLMANV

-437 RYSSGDGLGGYG
+437 RYSLGDGLGGYG
-449 TSDITT
+449 TADITRI
-455 APPSALTVAAGTNP
+455 PPSALTVTAGTNP
-469 EITIFVSA
+469 SITIFVSA
-477 RYNAAGQLEA
+477 RYNETGQLEA

-493 DLSQANSGGISGQI
+493 NLSQESSGGISGQI

-514 KEGILSVSET
+514 KEGILSISET

-531 AISLNLEDDGRYEI
+531 AISLNLEDNGHYEVSI
-545 AVPPGDYYVMAVVD
+545 PPGDYYVMAVVD

-579 PVLSKDLQ
+579 PVRSKDLQ

-597 PHINIEI
+597 PHIDIEI
-604 FAMYIDVEG
+604 FAMYIDIEG
-613 NIVEIEDGGRSEIK
+613 NIAEIEDGGRSEIK
-627 LQYGVPEDI
+627 LQYGVPEDV

-679 EALEQLKQLEQQP
+679 EALEQLKQLEQQL
-692 QRPNTDEPE
+692 QQPNTDESE

-709 YYSFDDIIWE
+709 YYSFDDIIWK
-719 CMPTIGIQR
+719 CMPKIGIQQ
-728 PLARGRRPTTS
+728 PLAAGRRPTAS
-739 LDGRLIHL
+739 LDGRLVHI

-788 RREMGRQHIYIR
+788 RQEMERQRIYIR
-800 HIASQE
+800 HVASQE

-845 RNIYSYAYVS
+845 RNIYSYAYMS
-855 GRVDPI
+855 RRVEPI
-861 SIGPEDDAE
+861 SIGPEDDAD
-870 PACSPSDPNLL
+870 PAWSPSDPNLL

-914 EKPVWLPDGSAVLYE
+914 EKPVWLPDGSAILYE

-944 RPVMFNGQV
+944 GPVMFNGQV
-953 VFGHEPYTIPPPIQ
+953 VFGHEPYTIPPPIR

>member
-1 MKTYKFKLYS
+1 MQP
-11 NHGNRELH
+11 R
-19 KTIDGFSE
+19 
-27 VWNHFVALHRR
+27 
-38 YYAIYSKHPSRF
+38 
-50 RLNNH
+50 
-55 LAKLSRSWLTFSIA
+55 RSWLIFSIA
-69 VIFIALF
+69 VIFIVLF

-88 KTDAEMI
+88 ETAEEMI

-124 YKDKGLQNLYTGV
+124 YKDEGLKHLYTGV
-137 TQLSSGEF
+137 TQLKSGEF
-145 EVRVEPGHY
+145 EVRVEAGSY

-163 GSGKFDTGDG
+163 RSGKFDIGDG

-191 VKVADR
+191 VEVAAR
-197 QVIRALDIIIT
+197 QVIRGLDITIT
-208 ARMQKVDGQGQ
+208 ARMQKIDGQDQ
-219 IISLSDYREDPLDQ
+219 IVSLSDYQEDPFDQ
-233 FKSEL
+233 FKSAL

-248 VTYEGQASLK
+248 VAYEGQESFA
-258 NVLVFAYTDLS
+258 NALVFAYTDLS
-269 WKYRAGETQVAA
+269 WKYRAGEAQVAA
-281 DGNFAL
+281 DGNFTL

-296 MAIIDRNNTNLFD
+296 MAIIDSNNTNLFD
-309 PGDALGIYGVAD
+309 AGDALGIYGVTD
-321 LRESQAFP
+321 LRESRAFP
-329 QPVLVSPNQFVS
+329 QPVLVKPNQFVS
-341 DLQIAITGKQMM
+341 NLQIPITGKQIM
-353 SGQIVPMD
+353 SGQVVPLD
-361 EPVEKADLAGTA
+361 ESV
-373 TGQVTGKVR
+373 GKVDSTGMATAQVAGRVR
-382 WAGNSL
+382 WTGNSL
-388 KGSVIQ
+388 KGGVIQ
-394 VFREASLLKEV
+394 VFREPALLKEV
-405 HQVEV
+405 HQVAV
-410 NEDGKFSLQ
+410 NEAGVFSLQ
-419 PPPGDY
+419 LPPGDY
-425 YLIANI
+425 YLIASI

-449 TSDITT
+449 TADITT
-455 APPSALTVAAGTNP
+455 APPSALTVAAGPNP

-477 RYNAAGQLEA
+477 RYNVEGQLEA
-487 IAEGAI
+487 IAQGAI
-493 DLSQANSGGISGQI
+493 DLSQDSSGGISGQI

-514 KEGILSVSET
+514 KEGILSISET

-531 AISLNLEDDGRYEI
+531 AISLNLEDDGRYEVWI
-545 AVPPGDYYVMAVVD
+545 PPGDYYVMAVID

-564 KSGLRDGVGIYGTRH
+564 KSGLQDGVGIYGTRH
-579 PVLSKDLQ
+579 PVRSKDLQ

-597 PHINIEI
+597 PHIDIEI
-604 FAMYIDVEG
+604 SAMYIDVEG
-613 NIVEIEDGGRSEIK
+613 NIAEIEDGGRSEIK
-627 LQYGVPEDI
+627 LQYGVPEDV

-657 FRFEAVGAGWK
+657 FRFEAVGTGWK

-679 EALEQLKQLEQQP
+679 EALEKLKQLEQQP
-692 QRPNTDEPE
+692 QQPNPDELE
-701 TTPLNVLL
+701 TPPLNVLL

-719 CMPTIGIQR
+719 CMPMTGIQQ
-728 PLARGRRPTTS
+728 PLAAGRRPTVS
-739 LDGRLIHL
+739 LDGRLTRL

-763 RLLLD
+763 RLLLTS
-768 RRELATDVT
+768 RELASDVT
-777 ISPDGAYLAFA
+777 ISPDGAYIAFT
-788 RREMGRQHIYIR
+788 RQEMERQHIYIR

-845 RNIYSYAYVS
+845 RNIYSYSYVN
-855 GRVDPI
+855 GRVEPI

-870 PACSPSDPNLL
+870 PAWSPSDPNLL

-895 VELSPEGK
+895 VELGPEGK

-914 EKPVWLPDGSAVLYE
+914 EKPVWLPDGSAILYE
-929 TNGQLWQISKDASKN
+929 TNGQLWQISKNASKN
-944 RPVMFNGQV
+944 RPVMFNGQI
-953 VFGHEPYTIPPPIQ
+953 VFGHEPYTIPSPIQ

>member
-1 MKTYKFKLYS
+1 MQP
-11 NHGNRELH
+11 R
-19 KTIDGFSE
+19 
-27 VWNHFVALHRR
+27 
-38 YYAIYSKHPSRF
+38 
-50 RLNNH
+50 
-55 LAKLSRSWLTFSIA
+55 RSWFILAIVF
-69 VIFIALF
+69 IFIVHF
-76 NNQIWAQQSTPV
+76 NNQIWAQQSTSV
-88 KTDAEMI
+88 ATDEEMI

-103 SGLKGRVIWDGQ
+103 SGLKGRVIWEDH

-124 YKDKGLQNLYTGV
+124 YKDEGLKNLYTGV
-137 TQLSSGEF
+137 TQLNSGEF
-145 EVRVEPGHY
+145 EVRVEPGRY

-163 GSGKFDTGDG
+163 RSGKFDIGDG
-173 MGIFGITN
+173 MGIFGITD
-181 WDDSNQQKQI
+181 WDNSNQQKQI

-197 QVIRALDIIIT
+197 QVIRGIDIIIT
-208 ARMQKVDGQGQ
+208 ARMQKVGEQGQ
-219 IISLSDYREDPLDQ
+219 IVSLSDYQEDPFEQ

-248 VTYEGQASLK
+248 VMYEGQASLK
-258 NVLVFAYTDLS
+258 NALVFAYTDLS
-269 WKYRAGETQVAA
+269 WKYRVAETQAAA

-309 PGDALGIYGVAD
+309 SGDALGIYGVID
-321 LRESQAFP
+321 LRESQAVP

-341 DLQIAITGKQMM
+341 DLQITITGQQTM
-353 SGQIVPMD
+353 SGQVVPVD
-361 EPVEKADLAGTA
+361 EPVEGVDPADTA
-373 TGQVTGKVR
+373 TAQLTGKVR
-382 WAGNSL
+382 WTGKSL
-388 KGSVIQ
+388 KGGVIQ
-394 VFREASLLKEV
+394 VFREASLLGEV

-410 NEDGKFSLQ
+410 DEDGKFSLQ
-419 PPPGDY
+419 LPPGDY
-425 YLIANI
+425 YLIAYI
-431 DADGNG
+431 DADGDG
-437 RYSSGDGLGGYG
+437 RYSLGDGLGGYG
-449 TSDITT
+449 TADITT
-455 APPSALTVAAGTNP
+455 APSSALTVSDGTNP
-469 EITIFVSA
+469 EIIIFVSA
-477 RYNAAGQLEA
+477 QYNTAGQLEA

-493 DLSQANSGGISGQI
+493 DLSQANTGGISGQI
-507 RWDGKVF
+507 RWDGKAF
-514 KEGILSVSET
+514 KEGILSISET

-531 AISLNLEDDGRYEI
+531 AISLNLEDDGRYEVS
-545 AVPPGDYYVMAVVD
+545 VPPGDYYVMAVVD

-579 PVLSKDLQ
+579 PVRSKDLQ

-597 PHINIEI
+597 PHIDIEI

-613 NIVEIEDGGRSEIK
+613 NIAEIEDGGRSEIK
-627 LQYGVPEDI
+627 LQYGVPEDV

-679 EALEQLKQLEQQP
+679 EALEQLKQLEQQS
-692 QRPNTDEPE
+692 QQPNTDEQE
-701 TTPLNVLL
+701 TTPLNALL

-719 CMPTIGIQR
+719 CMPTTGIQQ
-728 PLARGRRPTTS
+728 PLATGRRPTVS
-739 LDGRLIHL
+739 LDGRLIRI

-758 DAPQG
+758 DAAPG

-768 RRELATDVT
+768 KRELATDVT

-788 RREMGRQHIYIR
+788 KQEMGRQHIYIR

-819 PAWNPTGELLAYST
+819 PAWHPAGELLAYST

-855 GRVDPI
+855 GRVEPI

-870 PACSPSDPNLL
+870 PAWSPSDPNLL

-895 VELSPEGK
+895 VELSPEGE

-953 VFGHEPYTIPPPIQ
+953 VFGHEPYTIPLPIQ

>member
-1 MKTYKFKLYS
+1 MQS
-11 NHGNRELH
+11 C
-19 KTIDGFSE
+19 
-27 VWNHFVALHRR
+27 
-38 YYAIYSKHPSRF
+38 
-50 RLNNH
+50 
-55 LAKLSRSWLTFSIA
+55 RSWFIFSIA
-69 VIFIALF
+69 IIFIALF
-76 NNQIWAQQSTPV
+76 DNQIRAQQSTPV
-88 KTDAEMI
+88 ETDEEMI
-95 EDFAERAT
+95 EDFAKRAT
-103 SGLKGRVIWDGQ
+103 SGLKGRVIWEGQ

-124 YKDKGLQNLYTGV
+124 YKDEGLQNLYTGV
-137 TQLSSGEF
+137 TQLNSGQF
-145 EVRVEPGHY
+145 EVRVEPGRY

-163 GSGKFDTGDG
+163 RSGQFDIGDG

-197 QVIRALDIIIT
+197 QVMRGLDIIIT
-208 ARMQKVDGQGQ
+208 ARMQRVDEQGQ
-219 IISLSDYREDPLDQ
+219 IVSLSDYQEDPFDQ
-233 FKSEL
+233 FKSAL

-248 VTYEGQASLK
+248 LTYEGQESFT
-258 NVLVFAYTDLS
+258 NTLVFAYTDLS
-269 WKYRAGETQVAA
+269 WKYRVAETQAAA
-281 DGNFAL
+281 DGNFTL

-309 PGDALGIYGVAD
+309 PGDALGIYGVTD
-321 LRESQAFP
+321 LRGSQASP

-341 DLQIAITGKQMM
+341 GLRITITGKQTM
-353 SGQIVPMD
+353 SGQVVPVDTLVD
-361 EPVEKADLAGTA
+361 ELDPAGTA
-373 TGQVTGKVR
+373 TAQLNGKVR
-382 WAGNSL
+382 WTGNSL
-388 KGSVIQ
+388 KGGVIQ
-394 VFREASLLKEV
+394 VFREASLLGEV

-410 NEDGKFSLQ
+410 DEEGNFSLQ
-419 PPPGDY
+419 LPPGDY
-425 YLIANI
+425 YLIAYI
-431 DADGNG
+431 DADGDG
-437 RYSSGDGLGGYG
+437 KYSLGDGLGGYG
-449 TSDITT
+449 TADITT
-455 APPSALTVAAGTNP
+455 APSSALTVVAGTNH
-469 EITIFVSA
+469 EIIIFVSA
-477 RYNAAGQLEA
+477 QYNADGQLEA

-507 RWDGKVF
+507 RWDGQIF
-514 KEGILSVSET
+514 KEGILSISET

-531 AISLNLEDDGRYEI
+531 AISLNLEDNGRYEVS
-545 AVPPGDYYVMAVVD
+545 VPPGDYYVMAVVD

-564 KSGLRDGVGIYGTRH
+564 KSGLQDGVGIYGTRH
-579 PVLSKDLQ
+579 PVRSKDLQ

-597 PHINIEI
+597 PHIDIEI

-613 NIVEIEDGGRSEIK
+613 NIAEIEDGGRSEIK
-627 LQYGVPEDI
+627 LQYGVPEDV

-692 QRPNTDEPE
+692 QQPNTDEPE

-709 YYSFDDIIWE
+709 YYTFDGIIWE
-719 CMPTIGIQR
+719 CMPTIGIQQ
-728 PLARGRRPTTS
+728 PLAAGRRPIAS
-739 LDGRLIHL
+739 SDGKLIRL

-758 DAPQG
+758 DVPQG

-768 RRELATDVT
+768 KRELATDVT

-788 RREMGRQHIYIR
+788 RQEMGRQHIYIR

-819 PAWNPTGELLAYST
+819 PAWHPTGELLAYST
-833 KGSIENPEAGTD
+833 KGSIENPEAGTN

-855 GRVDPI
+855 GRVEPI

-870 PACSPSDPNLL
+870 PAWSPSDPNLL

-895 VELSPEGK
+895 VQLSPAGK

-914 EKPVWLPDGSAVLYE
+914 EKPVWLPDGSAILYE
-929 TNGQLWQISKDASKN
+929 TNGQLWQISKDTSKN

-953 VFGHEPYTIPPPIQ
+953 VFGHEPYTIPPSIQ

>member
-1 MKTYKFKLYS
+1 MQP
-11 NHGNRELH
+11 R
-19 KTIDGFSE
+19 
-27 VWNHFVALHRR
+27 
-38 YYAIYSKHPSRF
+38 
-50 RLNNH
+50 
-55 LAKLSRSWLTFSIA
+55 RSWLIFSIA

-88 KTDAEMI
+88 ETDEEMI

-124 YKDKGLQNLYTGV
+124 YKDEGLKHLYTGV
-137 TQLSSGEF
+137 TQLNSGEF
-145 EVRVEPGHY
+145 EVRVETGSY

-163 GSGKFDTGDG
+163 RSGKFDIGDG

-191 VKVADR
+191 VTVTDR
-197 QVIRALDIIIT
+197 QVITGLDITIT
-208 ARMQKVDGQGQ
+208 ARMQKVDGQDQ
-219 IISLSDYREDPLDQ
+219 IVSLSDYREDPFDQ
-233 FKSEL
+233 FKSALEL
-238 EMISSGIKGQ
+238 ISSGIKGQ
-248 VTYEGQASLK
+248 VTYEGQESFA
-258 NVLVFAYTDLS
+258 NALVFAYTDLS

-281 DGNFAL
+281 DGSFTL
-287 NLPPGKYYL
+287 SLPPGKYYL
-296 MAIIDRNNTNLFD
+296 MAIIDSDNTHLFD
-309 PGDALGIYGVAD
+309 TGDALGIYGVTD

-329 QPVLVSPNQFVS
+329 QPVLVKPNQFVS
-341 DLQIAITGKQMM
+341 DLQIVITGKQTM
-353 SGQIVPMD
+353 SGQVVPMD
-361 EPVEKADLAGTA
+361 GSEMEVDLAGMATA
-373 TGQVTGKVR
+373 QLTGKVR
-382 WAGNSL
+382 WTGQSFE
-388 KGSVIQ
+388 GGVIQ
-394 VFREASLLKEV
+394 ASRGAALFKEGYQTRV
-405 HQVEV
+405 SEG
-410 NEDGKFSLQ
+410 GKFNLQ
-419 PPPGDY
+419 LPPGDY
-425 YLIANI
+425 YLIANV
-431 DADGNG
+431 DVDGDDG
-437 RYSSGDGLGGYG
+437 YSLGDGLGGYG
-449 TSDITT
+449 TADITT
-455 APPSALTVAAGTNP
+455 APPSALTVVAGPNP

-477 RYNAAGQLEA
+477 RYNATGQLEA
-487 IAEGAI
+487 VAEGAI
-493 DLSQANSGGISGQI
+493 DLSQDNSGGISGQI

-514 KEGILSVSET
+514 KEGLLSISET

-531 AISLNLEDDGRYEI
+531 AISLNLEDDGRYEVSI
-545 AVPPGDYYVMAVVD
+545 PPGDYYVMAVID

-579 PVLSKDLQ
+579 PVRSKDLQ

-604 FAMYIDVEG
+604 SAMYIDVEG
-613 NIVEIEDGGRSEIK
+613 NIAEIEDGGRSEIK
-627 LQYGVPEDI
+627 LQYGMPEDV

-657 FRFEAVGAGWK
+657 FRFEAIGAGWK

-679 EALEQLKQLEQQP
+679 EALEQLKRLEQQP
-692 QRPNTDEPE
+692 QQPNPDEPE
-701 TTPLNVLL
+701 TLPLNVLL

-719 CMPTIGIQR
+719 CMPTHDIQQ
-728 PLARGRRPTTS
+728 PLAMGRRPTAS
-739 LDGRLIHL
+739 LDGRLTRL

-763 RLLLD
+763 RLLLT

-777 ISPDGAYLAFA
+777 ISPDGAYIAFA
-788 RREMGRQHIYIR
+788 RQEMERQHIYVR

-819 PAWNPTGELLAYST
+819 PAWSPTGEMLAYST

-845 RNIYSYAYVS
+845 RNIYSYAYVN
-855 GRVDPI
+855 GRVEPI

-870 PACSPSDPNLL
+870 PAWSPSDPNLL

-895 VELSPEGK
+895 VELSSEGK
-903 PNAQQL
+903 PYAQQL

-914 EKPVWLPDGSAVLYE
+914 EKPVWLPDGSAILYE
-929 TNGQLWQISKDASKN
+929 NNGQLWQISKDASKN
-944 RPVMFNGQV
+944 RPVMFNGQI
-953 VFGHEPYTIPPPIQ
+953 VFGHEPYIIPPPIQ